1 MIEWK
6 AHTLDK
12 EHAKMLELDTVLS
25 GILSPTTLG
34 LLSEE
39 EKEKNEY
46 CYSYLR
52 ANRIFKKMN
61 HSTTMHLLKMIGIVH
76 KKCKR
81 HVMRN
86 HTRTK
91 LKRRKK

>member
-1 MIEWK
+1 MVKWK
-6 AHTLDK
+6 THTLDK
-12 EHAKMLELDTVLS
+12 AHGKTLELDTILS

-46 CYSYLR
+46 NYSYLR
-52 ANRIFKKMN
+52 ANRIFKKMK
-61 HSTTMHLLKMIGIVH
+61 HSATMSLFKMIGIIH

-86 HTRTK
+86 HTRIK
-91 LKRRKK
+91 IKRRK